1 MKRFP
6 NGIPDSYF
14 GTNDTNE
21 EYNDSD
27 SDSDC
32 YDFGNDTD

>member
-14 GTNDTNE
+14 GTNDTDE
-21 EYNDSD
+21 EYNDSY
-27 SDSDC
+27 SDC